1 MGSTDSAE
9 TIMGLGLAWLE
20 IHNRVFFLDRQESF
34 RIRKRRP
41 DLPRVQTSFVVA
53 AEVVQVVIVVV
64 VEVVI
69 VVYATDTAVIM
80 VTDVVDAVIV
90 VSISTLA

>member
-1 MGSTDSAE
+1 M
-9 TIMGLGLAWLE
+9 E
-20 IHNRVFFLDRQESF
+20 IHNRAIFFLDRQESF

-80 VTDVVDAVIV
+80 VTDVVYAVTV
-90 VSISTLA
+90 VFCISILAGISSKGVIF